1 MHETVT
7 KLGNSDFLVT
17 ALAARWRAATRTFT
31 WVNCDHPPAY
41 LVDREAAVSELAGP
55 VHPPLGVP
63 DAEPTFTPT
72 ERHLGSG
79 ERLIL
84 VTKGITERRTEG
96 GGQFGLEG
104 IKRAIEQV
112 EVPTAA
118 ATALGIQEA
127 VTNSWQ
133 EPLEDD
139 GTVVVL
145 AVE

>member
-1 MHETVT
+1 
-7 KLGNSDFLVT
+7 LLVT

-31 WVNCDHPPAY
+31 WVNCDHPRAY
-41 LVDREAAVSELAGP
+41 LIDREGAVSELAGP

-63 DAEPTFTPT
+63 GAEPTFTPT

-96 GGQFGLEG
+96 GGQLGLEG
-104 IKRAIEQV
+104 IKCAVEQV

-127 VTNSWQ
+127 VTNSWR